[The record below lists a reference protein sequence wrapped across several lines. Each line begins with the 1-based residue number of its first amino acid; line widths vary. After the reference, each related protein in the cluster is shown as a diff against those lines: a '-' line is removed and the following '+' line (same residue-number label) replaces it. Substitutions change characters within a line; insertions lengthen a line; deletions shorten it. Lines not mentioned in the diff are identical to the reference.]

1 MNPNHY
7 LNERIKN
14 LTGINYLNQVI
25 FHLLIGFAI
34 YQFRLL
40 SVVYGLG
47 ILIYFVI
54 KIMRESHNPLV
65 VLRASAYIVAA
76 EVFLRMTD
84 GLIFY
89 ETGKYSVILFVAFGL
104 YYHNFK
110 KSANIFIVILLLLV
124 PGIIVTYLDIGYEV
138 SFRKNILFNIS
149 GELCLFASA
158 LFCYNRDVKINE
170 YTRILDI
177 MVLPIISLTAYLFFY
192 TPNLQEVVTGADAS
206 FAASGGFGPN
216 QVATVL
222 GLGMFCIFVRLFLPY
237 QNKVLRLVMYIIL
250 GLISFRALATLSRG
264 GVFTAIIMA
273 FVFLVSFLRYAK
285 PKIRYK
291 ALIKIFMVCIASLF
305 VWLISIIATNEMLYN
320 KYTNRNASGEKQQDF
335 TTGRVEIIEGEL
347 QFFSKHPF
355 FGVGAGMGKFNR
367 EKMHGELV
375 ASHNEITRL
384 ISEHGFFGIV
394 SIILLM
400 LIPLAHFFKDRRNI
414 FIIPLVIFWLLT
426 ISHSAMRIAAPG
438 FIYGLALLK
447 VRFKKID

>member
-14 LTGINYLNQVI
+14 LTGINYLNQVF
-25 FHLLIGFAI
+25 FHILIGIAI
-34 YQFRLL
+34 YQFRFL
-40 SVVYGLG
+40 SVLYGLG
-47 ILIYFVI
+47 ILVYFIV

-89 ETGKYSVILFVAFGL
+89 ETGKYAVILFVAFGL

-110 KSANIFIVILLLLV
+110 RSANIFIVFLLLLV
-124 PGIIVTYLDIGYEV
+124 PGVVVSYLNIDLEV
-138 SFRKNILFNIS
+138 NFRKTILFNIS
-149 GELCLFASA
+149 GELCLFAAA
-158 LFCYNRDVKINE
+158 LFCYNRDVKFGE

-177 MVLPIISLTAYLFFY
+177 MVLPIISLTIYLFFY
-192 TPNLQEVVTGADAS
+192 TPNLQDVVTGADAS

-237 QNKVLRLVMYIIL
+237 QNKVLRLVMYVIL
-250 GLISFRALATLSRG
+250 GLITFRALATLSRG

-273 FVFLVSFLRYAK
+273 FIFMLSFLRYAK
-285 PKIRYK
+285 PRIRSK
-291 ALIKIFMVCIASLF
+291 ALVKIIIIGLGSLV
-305 VWLISIIATNEMLYN
+305 VWSLTLLATNEMLYN
-320 KYTNRNASGEKQQDF
+320 KYTNRNASGEKEGDF
-335 TTGRVEIIEGEL
+335 TTGRVEIIKGEL
-347 QFFSKHPF
+347 QAFEENPF
-355 FGVGAGMGKFNR
+355 LGVGTGIGKFYRDENFGR
-367 EKMHGELV
+367 L
-375 ASHNEITRL
+375 ATSHNEVTRL

-394 SIILLM
+394 GIIVLSLV
-400 LIPLAHFFKDRRNI
+400 PLAHYFRDRRNI
-414 FIIPLVIFWLLT
+414 FIIPLALFWLLT

-438 FIYGLALLK
+438 FLYGLALLK
-447 VRFKKID
+447 VRFKKDE